1 MSYAEAYEKGITW
14 AADCAN
20 TLAKQGCKVIAGI
33 QFYEEIGKPGPTSIR
48 IFKQIRNVLKARES
62 FDKILGYA
70 IFRHGTGIYA
80 GAHVDPEAKTITI
93 RIHNTVFD
101 KNSPQAVYP
110 VDKLVIEMQS
120 GTVAKKVILDPVKWK
135 NCKATISED
144 GKTITITGK
153 FLKATGNKT
162 ITIVYK
168 GTVNP
173 VDGACRIRSFYQGTQ
188 YYTLCN
194 TII

>member
-1 MSYAEAYEKGITW
+1 
-14 AADCAN
+14 
-20 TLAKQGCKVIAGI
+20 
-33 QFYEEIGKPGPTSIR
+33 
-48 IFKQIRNVLKARES
+48 
-62 FDKILGYA
+62 
-70 IFRHGTGIYA
+70 
-80 GAHVDPEAKTITI
+80 VDPEAKTITI